1 MPRYIDADEITAGLQ
16 KALKGRL
23 SDNAFKLCVLAY
35 GLVNHIPTADVA
47 PVKRGTWK
55 PCGVMLAPE
64 CDTVKCSE
72 CGYMMATERGMSG
85 SPYCPHCGAK
95 MSAAKGGIRMTQA
108 IIMGAGAFVTV
119 VAALTYAFRVRP
131 ALDEREIRREM
142 SVSNA
147 SRDTSP
153 A

>member
-1 MPRYIDADEITAGLQ
+1 MPRYIDADEITTGVQ

-23 SDNAFKLCVLAY
+23 SSDAFKLCVLVY
-35 GLVNHIPTADVA
+35 ELVNHIPTADVA
-47 PVKRGTWK
+47 PVERGTWK
-55 PCGVMLAPE
+55 PCGVMIDPE

-72 CGYMMATERGMSG
+72 CDYMIATERGKSG

-108 IIMGAGAFVTV
+108 IITSAGAFVAV
-119 VAALTYAFRVRP
+119 VAAMTYAFRVRP
-131 ALDEREIRREM
+131 ALNEREIRREM